1 MITKQEPCLDMSQ
14 IGCSDGST
22 ADCAGRLRRG
32 RPTIHPYE
40 FHVALLS
47 EAKTV
52 SDEVEAGSLSM
63 FSGRVTTKPPS
74 VVALPAFLEVM
85 LTSLGTES
93 SSPGVMSDQTKLSA
107 ADCAMI

>member
-1 MITKQEPCLDMSQ
+1 MSQ
-14 IGCSDGST
+14 IGCSDWLT
-22 ADCAGRLRRG
+22 ADCTGRLRRG

-40 FHVALLS
+40 FHVALLL

-52 SDEVEAGSLSM
+52 SNEVEAGYLRM
-63 FSGRVTTKPPS
+63 FSGRATTKLQF
-74 VVALPAFLEVM
+74 VVAISAALEVM
-85 LTSLGTES
+85 LTPLGTES